1 MQSQV
6 DAELAGVA
14 ELAEVEFLAC
24 GSRGDGEGVI
34 GSIGEVAAP
43 DAELQTAEV
52 EVGMSAERSVEVLG
66 AGQDC

>member
-6 DAELAGVA
+6 DAELAGIA

-24 GSRGDGEGVI
+24 GSRRDGESVI

-43 DAELQTAEV
+43 DAELQA
-52 EVGMSAERSVEVLG
+52 A
-66 AGQDC
+66 